1 MRSIVIS
8 ISDGLLPS
16 RNGLGGFLKYLIVK
30 CLSLARTDFHSNQEA
45 EFVAGIVPTIIDS
58 LKSAYPALATKTSY
72 IQDVIRH
79 TDSSLKQKLTASA
92 QITDR
97 YLTKLKNPT
106 RLSGENIWR
115 LFKGDGSGEEIGIDF
130 IKDYCGVKKKLEL
143 DLEAFDRIL
152 LEENEKSLRNL
163 KNTRIDYTAFI
174 NLANNLQHVDKTD
187 DSYKYDFD
195 MNEYKDNLE
204 SSKNIFTL
212 KIGFNLPYMDTK

>member
-115 LFKGDGSGEEIGIDF
+115 LFKGDGSGEEIGIEF

-152 LEENEKSLRNL
+152 LAENEKSLRNL

-204 SSKNIFTL
+204 SSRDIF
-212 KIGFNLPYMDTK
+212 KIKIEV